1 MPIFAGKE
9 QSETRTQREI
19 FDLHTKWM
27 EKKKG
32 GELSLFPLSISFSGA
47 TLIERKSVFDVA
59 VMDTVLDN
67 TTLDC
72 LTCFDSLFFGSKVL
86 GGSISNSSFSHITFE
101 SSRFSKIFFCKVVI
115 ENCTFSHCEFDNCSF
130 DNVIFNNC
138 TFSLCS
144 FTFPKIHCLKFSSV
158 VAYQTYISL
167 IETNSLPSEVILE
180 NSNIPFSK
188 INLQFI
194 SDDEDAS
201 NRLFIRGSK

>member
-1 MPIFAGKE
+1 MPIFVGKE
-9 QSETRTQREI
+9 QNETRTQREI

-27 EKKKG
+27 EKENG
-32 GELSLFPLSISFSGA
+32 GELSLFPLSVRLFGEM
-47 TLIERKSVFDVA
+47 LIERKNVFDIA
-59 VMDTVLDN
+59 VMDTVIDS
-67 TTLDC
+67 TTFDC
-72 LTCFDSLFFGSKVL
+72 LTCSDSLFFDSKVL

-101 SSRFSKIFFCKVVI
+101 SSRFSKVVFCKVVI
-115 ENCTFSHCEFDNCSF
+115 ENCTFSHCEFDNCFF

-144 FTFPKIHCLKFSSV
+144 FTFPTIRCLKFSSV

-180 NSNIPFSK
+180 NSNIPFSQ

-194 SDDEDAS
+194 SDDEDVS
-201 NRLFIRGSK
+201 NRLLIRGSK